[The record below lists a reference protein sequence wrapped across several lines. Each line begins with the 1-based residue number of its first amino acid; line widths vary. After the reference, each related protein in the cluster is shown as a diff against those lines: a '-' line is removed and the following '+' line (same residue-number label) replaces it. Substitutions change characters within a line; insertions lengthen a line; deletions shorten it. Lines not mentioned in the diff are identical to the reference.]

1 LLYHYSPFAPNW
13 QRKTAH
19 SASKSPVNSQ
29 KGNCFFCYFLL
40 HLSLQSVF
48 CRFCAKMNGMRLFF
62 LKRWLRFTAAV
73 LAAAFLFALT
83 GCGSST
89 NSASFTWFVDS
100 IPANLD
106 PQVASGASDVIAC
119 ENLYG
124 TLVRKD
130 PDGELVPGLCEK
142 WTVSPDGLTYT
153 FTLKDG
159 LHYAA
164 AKGAATEY
172 DITAED
178 FVFAFRRIFRADT
191 ASPYAVEFSAI
202 QNSAAVQAG
211 LADESSLGVSANG
224 ALTLVFRLS
233 ERDDN
238 FLAKLA
244 LPGAAPCDEAFF
256 ESTRGTYGLTAKT
269 TLASG
274 SFYLYN
280 WTTNGLFLRRTVESP
295 LVGSLRLVQDT
306 SGSGKS
312 AAQLIAD
319 GKCSA
324 ALDESGE
331 ATNLQTVNYSDT
343 TWALLFNAA
352 EGSVFQNQQL
362 RQALAGIAR
371 ENATVPSGGLYAAAK
386 GLVPEGLTVDGLDYR
401 DAAGDPLPT
410 ISEPKALYLAARQG
424 MATSDFSGV
433 TLLLPK
439 GAGLTELADQINSAW
454 QKECSLFFSVEEVEQ
469 DEFDARIAAGKY
481 TIALAPIRAEGGSV
495 YQMLQQ
501 FTTAGGSLTG
511 YADTVYADRLAL
523 SAQQTGKARCALLAQ
538 CERQLLESCTV
549 VPLMAQQKRLLLANG
564 VRDLVFDPF
573 FPVLDL
579 TWAKMS

>member
-1 LLYHYSPFAPNW
+1 
-13 QRKTAH
+13 
-19 SASKSPVNSQ
+19 
-29 KGNCFFCYFLL
+29 
-40 HLSLQSVF
+40 
-48 CRFCAKMNGMRLFF
+48 M
-62 LKRWLRFTAAV
+62 KRWLRFTAAV

-106 PQVASGASDVIAC
+106 PQVASAASDVIAC
-119 ENLYG
+119 ENLYD

-159 LHYAA
+159 LTYAA

-172 DITAED
+172 GITAED

-202 QNSAAVQAG
+202 QNSAAVLMG

-244 LPGAAPCDEAFF
+244 MPGAAPCDEVFF
-256 ESTRGTYGLTAKT
+256 KSTRGTYGLTAKT
-269 TLASG
+269 TLSSG

-280 WTTNGLFLRRTVESP
+280 WTANGLFLRRTVESP
-295 LVGSLRLVQDT
+295 LVGNLRLVQDT

-331 ATNLQTVNYSDT
+331 ATSLQTVSYSDT

-352 EGSVFQNQQL
+352 EGTVFQNQQL

-371 ENATVPSGGLYAAAK
+371 ENADVPSSGLYAAAK

-401 DAAGDPLPT
+401 KAAGNPLPT
-410 ISEPKALYLAARQG
+410 IPEPKALYLAARQG
-424 MATSDFSGV
+424 MSTSDFSGV

-439 GAGLTELADQINSAW
+439 NAGLGELADQINSAW

-469 DEFDARIAAGKY
+469 DEFDTRIATGKY

-501 FTTAGGSLTG
+501 FTTEGGSLTG

-538 CERQLLESCTV
+538 CEQQLLEGCTV

>member
-1 LLYHYSPFAPNW
+1 
-13 QRKTAH
+13 
-19 SASKSPVNSQ
+19 
-29 KGNCFFCYFLL
+29 
-40 HLSLQSVF
+40 
-48 CRFCAKMNGMRLFF
+48 M
-62 LKRWLRFTAAV
+62 KRWLRFTAAV

-142 WTVSPDGLTYT
+142 WTVSSDGLTYT

-159 LHYAA
+159 LTYAA

-211 LADESSLGVSANG
+211 LADENSLGVSANG

-238 FLAKLA
+238 FLAKLT

-319 GKCSA
+319 DKCSA

-331 ATNLQTVNYSDT
+331 ATSLQTVSYSDT

-439 GAGLTELADQINSAW
+439 NAGLGELADQINSAW

-469 DEFDARIAAGKY
+469 DEFDARIAAGEY

-501 FTTAGGSLTG
+501 FTAEGGSLTG
-511 YADTVYADRLAL
+511 YADPVYVDRLAL

-538 CERQLLESCTV
+538 CEQQLLESCTV

>member
-1 LLYHYSPFAPNW
+1 MDGLLRRAD
-13 QRKTAH
+13 
-19 SASKSPVNSQ
+19 
-29 KGNCFFCYFLL
+29 L
-40 HLSLQSVF
+40 HLYPEGRPDLR
-48 CRFCAKMNGMRLFF
+48 CR
-62 LKRWLRFTAAV
+62 
-73 LAAAFLFALT
+73 
-83 GCGSST
+83 
-89 NSASFTWFVDS
+89 
-100 IPANLD
+100 
-106 PQVASGASDVIAC
+106 Q
-119 ENLYG
+119 
-124 TLVRKD
+124 
-130 PDGELVPGLCEK
+130 
-142 WTVSPDGLTYT
+142 
-153 FTLKDG
+153 
-159 LHYAA
+159 
-164 AKGAATEY
+164 GAATEY

-178 FVFAFRRIFRADT
+178 FVFAFRRIFHAET

-202 QNSAAVQAG
+202 QNSAAVLAG

-224 ALTLVFRLS
+224 PLTLVFRLS

-244 LPGAAPCDEAFF
+244 MPGAAPCDEAFF
-256 ESTRGTYGLTAKT
+256 ESTRGTYGLTAQT

-280 WTTNGLFLRRTVESP
+280 WTASGLFLRRTVESP

-319 GKCSA
+319 DKCSA

-331 ATNLQTVNYSDT
+331 TTSLQTVSYSDT

-371 ENATVPSGGLYAAAK
+371 ETPMCLQRPVRRCKGTCAGGSDRGWAGLPRNCRGSPAHHPGAK
-386 GLVPEGLTVDGLDYR
+386 G
-401 DAAGDPLPT
+401 
-410 ISEPKALYLAARQG
+410 LYLAARQG

-439 GAGLTELADQINSAW
+439 NAGLGELADQINSAW

-523 SAQQTGKARCALLAQ
+523 SAQQTGKDRCALLAQ
-538 CERQLLESCTV
+538 CERQLLESCTM

>member
-1 LLYHYSPFAPNW
+1 
-13 QRKTAH
+13 
-19 SASKSPVNSQ
+19 
-29 KGNCFFCYFLL
+29 
-40 HLSLQSVF
+40 
-48 CRFCAKMNGMRLFF
+48 M
-62 LKRWLRFTAAV
+62 KRWLRFTAAV

-130 PDGELVPGLCEK
+130 PDGELVPGLCEE

-159 LHYAA
+159 LRYAA

-202 QNSAAVQAG
+202 QNSAAVLAG

-224 ALTLVFRLS
+224 ALSLVFRLS

-244 LPGAAPCDEAFF
+244 MPGAAPCDEAFF

-274 SFYLYN
+274 S
-280 WTTNGLFLRRTVESP
+280 
-295 LVGSLRLVQDT
+295 
-306 SGSGKS
+306 GKS

-331 ATNLQTVNYSDT
+331 ATSLQTVSYSDT

-352 EGSVFQNQQL
+352 EGTVFQNQQL
-362 RQALAGIAR
+362 RQALTGIAR
-371 ENATVPSGGLYAAAK
+371 ENADVPSSGLYTAAK

-401 DAAGDPLPT
+401 ETAGDPLPA
-410 ISEPKALYLAARQG
+410 IPEPKALYLAARQG

-439 GAGLTELADQINSAW
+439 SAGLTELADQINSAW

-538 CERQLLESCTV
+538 CEQQLLESCTV

>member
-1 LLYHYSPFAPNW
+1 
-13 QRKTAH
+13 
-19 SASKSPVNSQ
+19 
-29 KGNCFFCYFLL
+29 
-40 HLSLQSVF
+40 
-48 CRFCAKMNGMRLFF
+48 M
-62 LKRWLRFTAAV
+62 KRWLRFTAAV

-142 WTVSPDGLTYT
+142 WTVSSDGLTYT

-159 LHYAA
+159 LTYAA

-178 FVFAFRRIFRADT
+178 FVFAFRRIFHAET
-191 ASPYAVEFSAI
+191 SSPYAVEFSAI
-202 QNSAAVQAG
+202 QNSAAVLAG

-224 ALTLVFRLS
+224 PLTLVFRLS

-244 LPGAAPCDEAFF
+244 MPGAAPCDEAFF

-280 WTTNGLFLRRTVESP
+280 WTANGLFLRRTVESP

-306 SGSGKS
+306 SGSSKS

-331 ATNLQTVNYSDT
+331 ATSLQTVSYSDT

-371 ENATVPSGGLYAAAK
+371 ENADVPSSGLYAAAK

-401 DAAGDPLPT
+401 ETAGNPLPT
-410 ISEPKALYLAARQG
+410 IPEPKALYLAARQG

-439 GAGLTELADQINSAW
+439 NAGLGELADQINSAW

-501 FTTAGGSLTG
+501 FTAEGGSLTG

-523 SAQQTGKARCALLAQ
+523 SAQQTGKNRCALLAQ
-538 CERQLLESCTV
+538 CERQLLESCTM

>member
-1 LLYHYSPFAPNW
+1 
-13 QRKTAH
+13 
-19 SASKSPVNSQ
+19 
-29 KGNCFFCYFLL
+29 
-40 HLSLQSVF
+40 
-48 CRFCAKMNGMRLFF
+48 M
-62 LKRWLRFTAAV
+62 KRWLRFTAAV

-130 PDGELVPGLCEK
+130 PDGELVPELCEK
-142 WTVSPDGLTYT
+142 WTVSSDGLTYT

-159 LHYAA
+159 LRYAA

-178 FVFAFRRIFRADT
+178 FVFAFRRIFNAET

-202 QNSAAVQAG
+202 QNSAAVLAG

-224 ALTLVFRLS
+224 PLTLVFRLS

-244 LPGAAPCDEAFF
+244 MPGAAPCDEAFF
-256 ESTRGTYGLTAKT
+256 ESTRGTYGLTAQT

-280 WTTNGLFLRRTVESP
+280 WTASGLFLRRTVESP

-319 GKCSA
+319 DKCSA

-331 ATNLQTVNYSDT
+331 ATSLQTVSYSDT
-343 TWALLFNAA
+343 TWALLFNCDSIFAST
-352 EGSVFQNQQL
+352 EL
-362 RQALAGIAR
+362 RQALGSAAASAV
-371 ENATVPSGGLYAAAK
+371 EVPGGGLFAEAK
-386 GLVPEGLTVDGLDYR
+386 GLIPDGLTVDGIDYR
-401 DAAGDPLPT
+401 QTAGDVRPAFGDPR
-410 ISEPKALYLAARQG
+410 ALYIAARDG
-424 MATSDFSGV
+424 GVSPSDFCRVS
-433 TLLLPK
+433 LLLPS
-439 GAGLTELADQINSAW
+439 GSGLSDTAELINSAW
-454 QKECSLFFSVEEVEQ
+454 QKEFSLFFSVEEVEPE
-469 DEFDARIAAGKY
+469 EFQKRLENGSY
-481 TIALAPIRAEGGSV
+481 TIALAPVQAEGGSV
-495 YQMLQQ
+495 YTALAQ
-501 FTTAGGSLTG
+501 FSPTGGGLTG
-511 YADTVYADRLAL
+511 YSDALYTTQL
-523 SAQQTGKARCALLAQ
+523 SASATATGSTRCSLLAA
-538 CERQLLESCTV
+538 CERQLLEQAV
-549 VPLMAQQKRLLLANG
+549 AVPLFTQQKRLLVANG
-564 VRDLVFDPF
+564 IEGLVFDPF
-573 FPVLDL
+573 GPVLDV
-579 TWAKMS
+579 TYATKS

>member
-1 LLYHYSPFAPNW
+1 
-13 QRKTAH
+13 
-19 SASKSPVNSQ
+19 
-29 KGNCFFCYFLL
+29 
-40 HLSLQSVF
+40 
-48 CRFCAKMNGMRLFF
+48 M
-62 LKRWLRFTAAV
+62 KRWLRFTAAV

-130 PDGELVPGLCEK
+130 PDGELVPELCEK
-142 WTVSPDGLTYT
+142 WTVSSDGLTYT

-159 LHYAA
+159 LTYAA
-164 AKGAATEY
+164 AKGAVTEY

-202 QNSAAVQAG
+202 QNSAAVLAG

-224 ALTLVFRLS
+224 PLTLVFRLS

-244 LPGAAPCDEAFF
+244 MPGAAPCDEAFF

-280 WTTNGLFLRRTVESP
+280 WTASGLFLRRTVESP

-319 GKCSA
+319 DKCSA

-331 ATNLQTVNYSDT
+331 TTSLQTVSYSDT

-371 ENATVPSGGLYAAAK
+371 ENADVPSSGLYAAAK

-401 DAAGDPLPT
+401 ETAGDPLPT
-410 ISEPKALYLAARQG
+410 IPEPKALYLAARQG

-439 GAGLTELADQINSAW
+439 NAGLGELADQINSAW

-523 SAQQTGKARCALLAQ
+523 SAQQTGKDRCALLAQ

-549 VPLMAQQKRLLLANG
+549 VPLLAQQKRLLLANG

>member
-1 LLYHYSPFAPNW
+1 
-13 QRKTAH
+13 
-19 SASKSPVNSQ
+19 
-29 KGNCFFCYFLL
+29 
-40 HLSLQSVF
+40 
-48 CRFCAKMNGMRLFF
+48 M
-62 LKRWLRFTAAV
+62 KRWLRFTAAV

-130 PDGELVPGLCEK
+130 PDGELVPGLCEE
-142 WTVSPDGLTYT
+142 WTMSPDGLTYT

-159 LHYAA
+159 LRYAA

-202 QNSAAVQAG
+202 QNSAAVLAG

-224 ALTLVFRLS
+224 ALSLVFRLS

-244 LPGAAPCDEAFF
+244 MPGAAPCDEAFF
-256 ESTRGTYGLTAKT
+256 ESTRGTYGLTDKT
-269 TLASG
+269 TLSSG

-280 WTTNGLFLRRTVESP
+280 WTANGLFLRRTVESP

-331 ATNLQTVNYSDT
+331 ATSLQTVSYSDT

-371 ENATVPSGGLYAAAK
+371 AK

-401 DAAGDPLPT
+401 ETAGDPLPA
-410 ISEPKALYLAARQG
+410 IPEPKALYLAARQG

-439 GAGLTELADQINSAW
+439 NAGLSELADQINSAW

-538 CERQLLESCTV
+538 CEQQLLESCTV
-549 VPLMAQQKRLLLANG
+549 VPLMAQQKRLLLAND

>member
-1 LLYHYSPFAPNW
+1 
-13 QRKTAH
+13 
-19 SASKSPVNSQ
+19 
-29 KGNCFFCYFLL
+29 
-40 HLSLQSVF
+40 
-48 CRFCAKMNGMRLFF
+48 M
-62 LKRWLRFTAAV
+62 KRWLRFTAAV

-130 PDGELVPGLCEK
+130 PDGELVPGLCEE

-159 LHYAA
+159 LRYAA

-202 QNSAAVQAG
+202 QNSAAVLAG

-224 ALTLVFRLS
+224 ALSLVFRLS

-238 FLAKLA
+238 FLARLA
-244 LPGAAPCDEAFF
+244 MPGAAPCDEAFF
-256 ESTRGTYGLTAKT
+256 ESTRGTYGLTDKT
-269 TLASG
+269 TLSSG

-280 WTTNGLFLRRTVESP
+280 WTANGLFLRRTVESP

-331 ATNLQTVNYSDT
+331 ATNLQTASYSDT

-371 ENATVPSGGLYAAAK
+371 ENADVPSSGLYAAAK

-401 DAAGDPLPT
+401 ETAGNPLPT
-410 ISEPKALYLAARQG
+410 IPEPKALYLAARQG

-439 GAGLTELADQINSAW
+439 NAGLGELADQINSAW

-501 FTTAGGSLTG
+501 FTAEGGSLTG

-538 CERQLLESCTV
+538 CEQQLLEGCTV

>member
-1 LLYHYSPFAPNW
+1 
-13 QRKTAH
+13 
-19 SASKSPVNSQ
+19 
-29 KGNCFFCYFLL
+29 
-40 HLSLQSVF
+40 
-48 CRFCAKMNGMRLFF
+48 M
-62 LKRWLRFTAAV
+62 KRWLRFTAAV

-106 PQVASGASDVIAC
+106 PQVASAASDVIAC

-153 FTLKDG
+153 FTLREGVKFHNGD
-159 LHYAA
+159 
-164 AKGAATEY
+164 EV
-172 DITAED
+172 TAED
-178 FVFAFRRIFRADT
+178 VVYSISRCADT
-191 ASPYAVEFSAI
+191 TDGTPVEFSAI
-202 QNSAAVQAG
+202 QNSAAVLMG

-244 LPGAAPCDEAFF
+244 MPGAAPCDEVFF

-269 TLASG
+269 TLSSG

-280 WTTNGLFLRRTVESP
+280 WTANGLFLRRTVESP
-295 LVGSLRLVQDT
+295 LVGNLRLVQDT

-324 ALDESGE
+324 ALDESSE
-331 ATNLQTVNYSDT
+331 ATSLQTVSYSDT
-343 TWALLFNAA
+343 TWAMLFNAA
-352 EGSVFQNQQL
+352 EGTVFQNQQL

-371 ENATVPSGGLYAAAK
+371 ENADVPSSGLYAAAK

-401 DAAGDPLPT
+401 KAAGNPLPT
-410 ISEPKALYLAARQG
+410 IPEPKALYLAARQG
-424 MATSDFSGV
+424 MSTSDFSGV

-439 GAGLTELADQINSAW
+439 NAGLGELADQINSAW

-501 FTTAGGSLTG
+501 FTTEGGSLTG

-538 CERQLLESCTV
+538 CEQQLLEGCTV

>member
-1 LLYHYSPFAPNW
+1 
-13 QRKTAH
+13 
-19 SASKSPVNSQ
+19 
-29 KGNCFFCYFLL
+29 
-40 HLSLQSVF
+40 
-48 CRFCAKMNGMRLFF
+48 M
-62 LKRWLRFTAAV
+62 KRWLRFTAAV

-130 PDGELVPGLCEK
+130 PDGELVPELCEK
-142 WTVSPDGLTYT
+142 WTVSSDGLTYT

-159 LHYAA
+159 LAYAA
-164 AKGAATEY
+164 AKGAVTEY

-202 QNSAAVQAG
+202 QNSAAVLAG

-224 ALTLVFRLS
+224 PLTLVFRLS

-244 LPGAAPCDEAFF
+244 MPGAAPCDEAFF
-256 ESTRGTYGLTAKT
+256 EST
-269 TLASG
+269 
-274 SFYLYN
+274 
-280 WTTNGLFLRRTVESP
+280 RRTVESP

-319 GKCSA
+319 DKCSA

-331 ATNLQTVNYSDT
+331 TTSLQTVSYSDT

-371 ENATVPSGGLYAAAK
+371 ENADVPSSGLYAAAK

-401 DAAGDPLPT
+401 ETAGNPLPT
-410 ISEPKALYLAARQG
+410 IPEPKALYLAARQG

-439 GAGLTELADQINSAW
+439 NAGLGELADQINSAW

-501 FTTAGGSLTG
+501 FTAEGGSLTG

-523 SAQQTGKARCALLAQ
+523 SAQQTGKDRCALLAQ

-549 VPLMAQQKRLLLANG
+549 VPMMAQQKRLLLANG

>member
-1 LLYHYSPFAPNW
+1 M
-13 QRKTAH
+13 
-19 SASKSPVNSQ
+19 
-29 KGNCFFCYFLL
+29 
-40 HLSLQSVF
+40 
-48 CRFCAKMNGMRLFF
+48 MNGMRVSF
-62 LKRWLRFTAAV
+62 LNRFLRMTAVV
-73 LAAAFLFALT
+73 LAVAFLLAS
-83 GCGSST
+83 CSGSSAST
-89 NSASFTWFVDS
+89 SFTWFVDN
-100 IPANLD
+100 IPAHLD
-106 PQVASGASDVIAC
+106 PQVATKAEDVIAC

-124 TLVRKD
+124 GLVRRNAS
-130 PDGELVPGLCEK
+130 GELVPDLCER
-142 WTVSPDGLTYT
+142 WEISSDGLTYT
-153 FTLKDG
+153 FYLKSG
-159 LHYAA
+159 LTYTGT
-164 AKGAATEY
+164 KGAATDY
-172 DITAED
+172 AITAED
-178 FVFAFRRIFRADT
+178 FVYAFRRVFDPQT

-202 QNSAAVQAG
+202 QNSAAVLAG

-224 ALTLVFRLS
+224 PLTLVFRLS

-244 LPGAAPCDEAFF
+244 MPGAAPCDEAFF

-280 WTTNGLFLRRTVESP
+280 WTANGLFLRRTVESP

-331 ATNLQTVNYSDT
+331 ATSLQTVSYSDT
-343 TWALLFNAA
+343 TWALLFNTA

-371 ENATVPSGGLYAAAK
+371 ENADVPSSGLYAAAK

-401 DAAGDPLPT
+401 ETAGDPLPT
-410 ISEPKALYLAARQG
+410 IPEPKALYLAARQG

-439 GAGLTELADQINSAW
+439 NAGLGELADQINSAW

-481 TIALAPIRAEGGSV
+481 TIALAPIRAEGGSA

-501 FTTAGGSLTG
+501 FTAEGGSLTG

-523 SAQQTGKARCALLAQ
+523 SAQQTGKDRCALLAQ